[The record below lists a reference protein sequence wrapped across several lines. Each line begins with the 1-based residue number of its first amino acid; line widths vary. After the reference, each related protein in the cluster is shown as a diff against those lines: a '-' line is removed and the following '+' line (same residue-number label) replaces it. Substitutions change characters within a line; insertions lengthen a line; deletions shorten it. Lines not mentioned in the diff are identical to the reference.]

1 MLSNK
6 SNEELT
12 AIASKLAT
20 HDESGPVL
28 KELLVRWQEA
38 QKDAARWHD
47 HYVTL
52 TADAELIQQYCVKQ
66 SQAVTDVLQILE
78 VKTDELPPGQQLSI
92 ALLAEKIVP
101 PLELK
106 NSVNQIRAT
115 TLVDMKEAFDAE
127 FFTSP
132 RMKLLSDVDTM
143 AIRYLV
149 DRTFSRA
156 IARLLYLPIGPV
168 APERD
173 EDGYWC
179 HPATA
184 LQPDWDESTPVQE
197 YKDWYASHG
206 LESVTLDLFDQDPEL
221 EERILDGESS
231 LSEWEPE
238 QPEGEG
244 WFLFSVFSSEEGF
257 HALFTRRLTD

>member
-6 SNEELT
+6 SNEELN

-38 QKDAARWHD
+38 QQSTERWHN

-52 TADAELIQQYCVKQ
+52 TADAMLIQQYCVKQ
-66 SQAVTDVLQILE
+66 SQAVGDLFKTLE
-78 VKTDELPPGQQLSI
+78 MKIDDLSPGQQLSI

-101 PLELK
+101 PLNLQ
-106 NSVNQIRAT
+106 NSVNQIQAT
-115 TLVDMKEAFDAE
+115 ALVDMKGEFDAE
-127 FFTSP
+127 FFASP
-132 RMKLLSDVDTM
+132 RMKLFSDVDTM

-168 APERD
+168 TPERD

-184 LQPDWDESTPVQE
+184 LQPDWDESTPAQE

-221 EERILDGESS
+221 EERILDGESP

-244 WFLFSVFSSEEGF
+244 WFLFSVFSSEDGF
-257 HALFTRRLTD
+257 HADFTRRLTD

>member
-38 QKDAARWHD
+38 QKDAAQWHD

-52 TADAELIQQYCVKQ
+52 TAGTDLIQKWCIKQ
-66 SQAVTDVLQILE
+66 SEAVSDVLQILE
-78 VKTDELPPGQQLSI
+78 VKTNELPPGQQLSI

-101 PLELK
+101 PLELR
-106 NSVNQIRAT
+106 NSVNQIQAT
-115 TLVDMKEAFDAE
+115 ALVDMKGEFDSE
-127 FFTSP
+127 FCTSP

-168 APERD
+168 TPERD
-173 EDGYWC
+173 ENGYWC

-184 LQPDWDESTPVQE
+184 LQPDWNESTPAQE

-206 LESVTLDLFDQDPEL
+206 LESITLDLFDQDPEL

-231 LSEWEPE
+231 LNEWEPE
-238 QPEGEG
+238 QPEGDG
-244 WFLFSVFSSEEGF
+244 WFLFSVFSSEDGF
-257 HALFTRRLTD
+257 HADFTRRLTD